1 MISINEFVNK
11 YVSMIMGPA
20 VGGRGSIGFRLK
32 NNSKIFFKDSNMDKE
47 TAIKLSKHYK
57 KEGIR

>member
-1 MISINEFVNK
+1 MNINEFINK

-20 VGGRGSIGFRLK
+20 VGGRGTIGFCLK
-32 NNSKIFFKDSNMDKE
+32 NNTKIFFKDSKMSKE